1 MTKFLKERIERAI
14 NAGKIVVTEKK
25 KEDKKK
31 ENIYVQYSKNVLE
44 NKHTYK

>member
-1 MTKFLKERIERAI
+1 MGNIAPATKFLKERIERAI

-31 ENIYVQYSKNVLE
+31 EKKYEKGI
-44 NKHTYK
+44 